1 MNDSEQALLSIIAQD
16 PEWTRKNASQLSPI
30 LFDFEPHRLIYEA
43 ITECGNQWDM
53 VTVTAALRR
62 INRLDMVGGAH
73 AISEFFMA
81 FPIMS
86 LASHHL
92 QAVRDAATLR
102 RSLKTHR
109 EAQDKLE
116 AALTQG
122 TADAAGLLVS
132 IREELDAAGRLPGK
146 RLDRMTSAQVME
158 VVVNHIEERAKNPGA
173 IAGITSGFEMIDKLT
188 HGLQEG
194 HLWVIAG
201 GPGDGK
207 STLMQ
212 NILEGAVATGIKSAI
227 YQLEM
232 PAEEQGLRLLASDSS
247 VDSGNLL
254 AGKMTHEEALAIAAS
269 AKRLRKSGTDYVNT
283 DGATA
288 DDILADLE
296 QSDYRV
302 VMVDYLQLLEIDQ
315 AKGENREQAISTVAR
330 KLKNVAKRKKMT
342 ILTGSQLNDD
352 GKLRESR
359 AIGQHADKVCFVQKV
374 TNEEGEID
382 ETRRVALFEKNRGG
396 PPRCKVPLRFAGAF
410 YRFTQEDREQEERD
424 WTEKMPMRRRKR

>member
-1 MNDSEQALLSIIAQD
+1 VNNSEQALLSIIAQD
-16 PEWTRKNASQLSPI
+16 PEWTRHNASQLSPI
-30 LFDFEPHRLIYEA
+30 LFGIESNRLIFEA
-43 ITECGNQWDM
+43 VVECGSQWDM
-53 VTVTAALRR
+53 TTITNALRR
-62 INRLDMVGGAH
+62 QGKLDAVGGA
-73 AISEFFMA
+73 AGVSELFMG
-81 FPIMS
+81 FPVMS
-86 LASHHL
+86 LAKTHL
-92 QAVRDAATLR
+92 EAVRDAATLR
-102 RSLKTHR
+102 RALDTHR
-109 EAQDKLE
+109 EAQAILE
-116 AALTQG
+116 AAIAQG
-122 TADAAGLLVS
+122 TADAAGLLAS

-232 PAEEQGLRLLASDSS
+232 PVEEQGLRLLASDSS

-269 AKRLRKSGTDYVNT
+269 AKRLRKSGTEYVNT
-283 DGATA
+283 DSATA

-302 VMVDYLQLLEIDQ
+302 VMVDYLQLLEIEQ

-359 AIGQHADKVCFVQKV
+359 AIGQHSDKVCFVQKV

-396 PPRCKVPLRFAGAF
+396 PPRCKIPLRFAGAF
-410 YRFTQEDREQEERD
+410 YRFTQEDREPEEGD
-424 WTEKMPMRRRKR
+424 WTEKMPTRRRKR